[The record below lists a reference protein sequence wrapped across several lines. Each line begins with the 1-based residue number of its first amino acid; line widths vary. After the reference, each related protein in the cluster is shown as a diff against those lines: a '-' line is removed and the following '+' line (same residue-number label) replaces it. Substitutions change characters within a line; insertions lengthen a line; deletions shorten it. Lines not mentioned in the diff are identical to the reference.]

1 MTVRRQVLFWAVGA
15 AVLVVLLMLL
25 RSILLPFFA
34 GIGAAYF
41 LDPAVDR
48 VEKIGAPRWLATS
61 AITAVFF
68 AIVVGGG
75 VLLFPVVQGQVLQLA
90 GNAPEYVARIQESVL
105 PIVERGLDLISR
117 GDAEGPGGASSL
129 ITTNAGKIFG
139 DLVKGVL
146 SSGLA
151 FFNLLSL
158 VFITPVVTFYLLRD
172 WDRIIAKVDNWLP
185 RQHRTVIHE
194 QLHEIDEALAG
205 FLRGQTM
212 VGLILAVLF
221 SISLSLAGLQ
231 FALVIG
237 IFSGLITFVP
247 FAGFI
252 LGFAV
257 ALLFAFL
264 QWGADFVNVGVIV
277 AIYVILQVVETAVL
291 TPKFVGSRVGLH
303 PVWIIFSVM
312 AAGVLLGIV
321 GVLIAVPLAAV
332 IGILIRFAIGHYLGS
347 PIYLGAGAGGGGPGP
362 PGQSTSN
369 QSPTI
374 QAPPD
379 GEGGPEAGA

>member
-1 MTVRRQVLFWAVGA
+1 MTIRRQLIFWAVGGA
-15 AVLVVLLMLL
+15 AFVVLLLLL
-25 RSILLPFFA
+25 RSILLPFIA
-34 GIGAAYF
+34 GLGAAYF

-48 VEKIGAPRWLATS
+48 LEKFGAPRWLATS

-90 GNAPEYVARIQESVL
+90 ANVPDYAARVQETVL
-105 PIVERGLDLISR
+105 PVVERGLALISR
-117 GDAEGPGGASSL
+117 GEAEGPGGAGSL
-129 ITTNAGKIFG
+129 VTSNAGKIVG
-139 DLVKGVL
+139 DVLKGVL

-172 WDRIIAKVDNWLP
+172 WDRIIAKVDGWLP
-185 RQHRTVIHE
+185 RDHRATIHE

-212 VGLILAVLF
+212 VGLVLAVLF
-221 SISLSLAGLQ
+221 SVALSLAGLQ

-237 IFSGLITFVP
+237 IFSGLITFIP

-264 QWGADFVNVGVIV
+264 QWGADFVNVGLIV
-277 AIYVILQVVETAVL
+277 GIYVVLQVVESAVL
-291 TPKFVGSRVGLH
+291 TPKLVGSRVGLH
-303 PVWIIFSVM
+303 PVWIIFAVL
-312 AAGVLLGIV
+312 AFGVLFGFV
-321 GVLIAVPLAAV
+321 GVLVAVPLAAV
-332 IGILIRFAIGHYLGS
+332 IGILIRFSIGQYLGS
-347 PIYLGAGAGGGGPGP
+347 PLYLGAAANESGP
-362 PGQSTSN
+362 PSPGQT
-369 QSPTI
+369 PG
-374 QAPPD
+374 
-379 GEGGPEAGA
+379 GEGGSEAGE